1 MLLRSTAQCVFANLA
16 GACHARYICCDGA
29 GRLINLPGELTPGP
43 AQRVRTPNPEH
54 RNVRRSKLSH
64 YQRLH
69 RFVWVEPDV
78 VRPAVRVTV
87 WGRWCLL
94 LIGVAHLAYPLEF
107 SYPHDAEHA
116 VLLVPVAV
124 LNGLVHHRL
133 LTNWSVTWGWALA
146 SSVMDFAFTTSHIL
160 IHQGGF
166 DNYTFLYF
174 YPALGA
180 FAVIFS
186 SFSLVLAWTTMVAVA
201 YALVCVLVG
210 SGLDIGAGDGKELGA
225 RLATM
230 YLMTVAV
237 SLIVRFERARRQAAM
252 EGERRMQQERIDLSQ
267 SIHDTV
273 AQTAYM
279 IGLAIDGA
287 IRLAGDSNPRLVE
300 RLAATSELS
309 KSAMWELRRPIDMG
323 RLFEGQK
330 LGQVLRSHAATF
342 GAITSV
348 PTEMMQSGVEPP
360 LAAEARAGLLAIAH
374 NALTN
379 AFLHAQAKRVEVR
392 LDFETDVVRLSVSD
406 DGVGL
411 PGDYAERGRGFGGM
425 EKDARR
431 LGGKLIVE
439 TGEPDGGTTVT
450 CVVPYATVRTGDYD
464 GSD

>member
-1 MLLRSTAQCVFANLA
+1 M
-16 GACHARYICCDGA
+16 
-29 GRLINLPGELTPGP
+29 
-43 AQRVRTPNPEH
+43 
-54 RNVRRSKLSH
+54 
-64 YQRLH
+64 
-69 RFVWVEPDV
+69 

-87 WGRWCLL
+87 WGRWFLL
-94 LIGVAHLAYPLEF
+94 LIGVAHLANPFEF
-107 SYPHDAEHA
+107 SYPHDVEHA
-116 VLLVPVAV
+116 VLLVPLAA

-133 LTNWSVTWGWALA
+133 RTNRSVTWGWVVAW
-146 SSVMDFAFTTSHIL
+146 SVMDFAFTTSHLL

-166 DNYTFLYF
+166 DNYSFLYY
-174 YPALGA
+174 YPALGG

-186 SFSLVLAWTTMVAVA
+186 SFSLVLAWTTTVAVA
-201 YALVCVLVG
+201 YALVCLFVG
-210 SGLDIGAGDGKELGA
+210 PGLDLASGDVKELGA

-279 IGLAIDGA
+279 IGLGIDGA

-300 RLAATSELS
+300 RLAATQELS
-309 KSAMWELRRPIDMG
+309 KSAMWELRRPIDVG
-323 RLFEGQK
+323 RLFEGQQ
-330 LGQVLRSHAATF
+330 LGPVLQSHAATF
-342 GAITSV
+342 SAITSV
-348 PTEMMQSGVEPP
+348 PTEMVQSGVEPP
-360 LAAEARAGLLAIAH
+360 LAAEAQAGLLTIAH
-374 NALTN
+374 NAMTN
-379 AFLHAQAKRVEVR
+379 AFLHAQAKRVEVN
-392 LDFETDVVRLSVSD
+392 LDFGSDAVRLSVSD

-411 PGDYAERGRGFGGM
+411 PGDYAQRGRGFGGM

-431 LGGKLIVE
+431 LGGRLIVA

-450 CVVPYATVRTGDYD
+450 CVAPYATVRTGDYD

>member
-1 MLLRSTAQCVFANLA
+1 MQ
-16 GACHARYICCDGA
+16 
-29 GRLINLPGELTPGP
+29 
-43 AQRVRTPNPEH
+43 
-54 RNVRRSKLSH
+54 
-64 YQRLH
+64 

-87 WGRWCLL
+87 WGRWFLL
-94 LIGVAHLAYPLEF
+94 LIGVAHLAYPLDF
-107 SYPHDAEHA
+107 SYPHDVEHA
-116 VLLVPVAV
+116 VLHVPVAA

-133 LTNWSVTWGWALA
+133 LTNRSVTWGWALGL
-146 SSVMDFAFTTSHIL
+146 SVMDFAFTTSHIL

-166 DNYTFLYF
+166 DNYTFLYL

-180 FAVIFS
+180 FVVIFS
-186 SFSLVLAWTTMVAVA
+186 SFSLVLAWTTTVAVA
-201 YALVCVLVG
+201 YALVCLLVG
-210 SGLDIGAGDGKELGA
+210 PGLDMASGDVKELGA

-237 SLIVRFERARRQAAM
+237 SLIVRFERAQRQAAM

-279 IGLAIDGA
+279 IGLGIDGA

-309 KSAMWELRRPIDMG
+309 KSAMWELRRPIDVG
-323 RLFEGQK
+323 RLFEGQQ
-330 LGQVLRSHAATF
+330 LGPVLRSHAATF
-342 GAITSV
+342 AAITSV
-348 PTEMMQSGVEPP
+348 PTEMAQSGVEPP
-360 LAAEARAGLLAIAH
+360 LAAEAQAGLLTIAH

-379 AFLHAQAKRVEVR
+379 AFLHPQAARVEVK
-392 LDFETDVVRLSVSD
+392 LDFGADAVRLSVSD

-411 PGDYAERGRGFGGM
+411 PSDYAERGRGFGGM
-425 EKDARR
+425 ERDARR
-431 LGGKLIVE
+431 LGGRLVVE
-439 TGEPDGGTTVT
+439 TGEPDVGTTVT
-450 CVVPYATVRTGDYD
+450 CVAPYATVRTGDDD